1 MKTVEKGG
9 KQGTLN
15 YGGKC
20 EKLWEKTVKNGEQ
33 LWKKQ
38 KITKLVKK
46 TMKNNIWKNNEKQSL
61 EIQWKTVNSCKERC
75 KNCVNCLKQ
84 QKKT

>member
-20 EKLWEKTVKNGEQ
+20 EKTVRKNSEKWRTIMEKAENY
-33 LWKKQ
+33 
-38 KITKLVKK
+38 KIGK
-46 TMKNNIWKNNEKQSL
+46 KNNEKQHLKNSKNSL
-61 EIQWKTVNSCKERC
+61 Q
-75 KNCVNCLKQ
+75 KNNEKR
-84 QKKT
+84 

>member
-20 EKLWEKTVKNGEQ
+20 EKNCETKTVKNGEQ

-46 TMKNNIWKNNEKQSL
+46 TMKNNI
-61 EIQWKTVNSCKERC
+61 
-75 KNCVNCLKQ
+75 
-84 QKKT
+84 